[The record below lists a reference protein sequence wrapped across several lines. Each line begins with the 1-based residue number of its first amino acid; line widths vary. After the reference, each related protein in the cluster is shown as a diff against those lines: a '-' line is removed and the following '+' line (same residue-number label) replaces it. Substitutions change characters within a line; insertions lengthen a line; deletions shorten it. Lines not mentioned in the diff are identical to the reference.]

1 MSTPVKP
8 GDIVADKYRI
18 VRELG
23 RGGMGVVYAA
33 DHLHLPQQVAIK
45 FLLAG
50 AHAAAIVR
58 FEREAKTVVRM
69 RSEHVCRVLDVG
81 SLPTGEPFI
90 VMELLEGKDLA
101 EHVLERGPLSMT
113 DAVDYLLQ
121 ACEALMEAHCLGVV
135 HRDLKPSNL
144 FLTKRVD
151 GSGLVK
157 VLDFGISKADQASDH
172 RELTQSGALL
182 GSPRFMA
189 PEQLV
194 SAKQVTPQT
203 DVWALGVVLHELL
216 TGSAAFDGA
225 TPAELF
231 VSILQHP
238 PTSLSQ
244 QRPDL
249 PPAFIDVVAVA
260 LEKEAEDRYPNV
272 AAFAQALAPYGPGHA
287 RPLVARIVRMAE
299 TGNWNRPGGSGGTTQ
314 PRGTHLAPQ
323 STAKGTV
330 KMASVSPPTPVAH
343 AETMQAMP
351 STTAAPLTTAA
362 AGAPVTL
369 PGSFARASTES
380 KSPAS
385 PAAPSSPPSA
395 VRAGPHSPS
404 PGVTADPPAAASVR
418 NAGRGGLW
426 LGLGLGLLIAV
437 VAVVGVVWTMR
448 PAPTSTIEDDPPK
461 KKKKKK
467 QRDDDEE
474 QVAPP
479 TPGPMP
485 CPFEFCDTDFRLDT
499 RGAASAAASLD
510 TVRKKVETKLRVN
523 NPELV
528 MVSATGIFKSRFHPL
543 NGAITYGFR
552 YKGPTGKFEM
562 AQGILTPSQLVLRRI
577 PSIEQPPLELPDCS
591 LAKALD
597 AAYADGFPKD
607 EGATANTYRNG
618 KEVLWHLSTLN
629 SGGSRFVDN
638 ACKASQTIVPASPP

>member
-1 MSTPVKP
+1 MSTPVAP
-8 GDIVADKYRI
+8 GDVVADKYRI

-50 AHAAAIVR
+50 AHAAALVR

-101 EHVLERGPLSMT
+101 EHVLEHGPLSMT

-121 ACEALMEAHCLGVV
+121 ACEALMEAHGLGVV

-157 VLDFGISKADQASDH
+157 VLDFGISKTDDASDH

-203 DVWALGVVLHELL
+203 DVWALGVVLQELL
-216 TGSAAFDGA
+216 TGAAAFDGA

-238 PTSLSQ
+238 PSSLAK

-249 PPAFIDVVAVA
+249 PPAFVAVVTVA
-260 LEKEAEDRYPNV
+260 LQKEAEDRYPNV

-299 TGNWNRPGGSGGTTQ
+299 TGGWNRPGGSGGTTQ
-314 PRGTHLAPQ
+314 PRGTHIASE

-330 KMASVSPPTPVAH
+330 KMAAVAPATPVAH
-343 AETMQAMP
+343 ADTMQAMP
-351 STTAAPLTTAA
+351 STTAAPLTAASA
-362 AGAPVTL
+362 AGGPVTL
-369 PGSFARASTES
+369 PGSFARAATASNA
-380 KSPAS
+380 PAVT
-385 PAAPSSPPSA
+385 AAPSSTPSGL
-395 VRAGPHSPS
+395 GPHSPS
-404 PGVTADPPAAASVR
+404 PGVTADPPPAPSVSH
-418 NAGRGGLW
+418 AGRGGLW
-426 LGLGLGLLIAV
+426 VGLGLGLLVAV

-448 PAPTSTIEDDPPK
+448 DDPTENADDAPPK
-461 KKKKKK
+461 KKKKSKK
-467 QRDDDEE
+467 KRDDEE
-474 QVAPP
+474 QVAP

-485 CPFEFCDTDFRLDT
+485 CPYEFCDNEFRLDT

-510 TVRKKVETKLRVN
+510 TVRKKIEAKLRVN

-528 MVSATGIFKSRFHPL
+528 LVSATGIFKGKFHPRTS
-543 NGAITYGFR
+543 AITYGFR
-552 YKGPTGKFEM
+552 YKGPDGEYEM
-562 AQGILTPSQLVLRRI
+562 AQGILTPWQLALRRT
-577 PSIEQPPLELPDCS
+577 PGVGQPPLELPDCS

-597 AAYADGFPKD
+597 AAYADGFPQD
-607 EGATANTYRNG
+607 EGSTAIVYLNG
-618 KEVLWHLSTLN
+618 NDVLWQFSTLK
-629 SGGSRFVDN
+629 SGGSRFVDG
-638 ACKASQTIVPASPP
+638 ACKASQTLTPAAPP